1 MNANFRNFALWVI
14 IGLVLIALFNLFQST
29 GSRTAVRD
37 VPYSQFMTDVD
48 QGRVRSVIISGQ
60 DIAGSYSDGSSFETF
75 APQDPDLVKRLEDH
89 GVSIAA
95 KPATEAG
102 QSLIGM
108 LVSWFPMFLI
118 LAVWIF
124 FMRQMQGT
132 GGKALGFG
140 KSKAKLLTEAHG
152 RVTFED
158 VAGVDEAKED
168 LQEIV
173 EFLRDPQK
181 FQRLGGRIPRGVL
194 LVGPPGTGKTLIARA
209 VAGEANVPFFT
220 ISGSDFVDEDDAG
233 RVFLGLF
240 EHVA

>member
-14 IGLVLIALFNLFQST
+14 IGLVLIALFNLFQNT
-29 GSRTAVRD
+29 GTRTVGRD
-37 VPYSQFMTDVD
+37 IGYSQFLAEVD
-48 QGRVRSVIISGQ
+48 EGRIRNVVISGQ
-60 DIAGSYSDGSSFETF
+60 QIAGTYSDNTTFQTF
-75 APQDPDLVKRLEDH
+75 APEDPDLINRLEES
-89 GVSIAA
+89 GVQIAA
-95 KPATEAG
+95 KPATEG
-102 QSLIGM
+102 SQSLIGM

-173 EFLRDPQK
+173 EFLR
-181 FQRLGGRIPRGVL
+181 
-194 LVGPPGTGKTLIARA
+194 
-209 VAGEANVPFFT
+209 
-220 ISGSDFVDEDDAG
+220 
-233 RVFLGLF
+233 
-240 EHVA
+240 